1 MRIYYYNYLITTQKT
16 TTKTEF
22 LMFSVI
28 FPGQGSQS
36 VGMASDLYKKFN
48 VVKKLFNQADDILN
62 YSLTKLIIDGSKE
75 NLDQTENT
83 QPAIFLV
90 GYSIF
95 QLLKKEFELDLNKAN
110 FFAGHSLGEYTALAS
125 ADVLSFSDTLKIL
138 KIRGNAMQS
147 AVPKGEGG
155 MVAVLGSDIEQIEK
169 IIKENK
175 NKYECF
181 IANDNSNGQL
191 VVSGNINNIDKFILD
206 LKSNSIKNIKLPVSA
221 PFHCK
226 LMKKATDIMTK
237 EITKLEFKD
246 PKNILIS
253 NVTGKEVTSSSLL
266 KDLLIKQI
274 ESRVRWR
281 ESVMLMIN
289 KGINKFIEIGPG
301 KVLSGLIKRIDKNV
315 KVSAINNEEDIKLI
329 DIND

>member
-1 MRIYYYNYLITTQKT
+1 
-16 TTKTEF
+16 
-22 LMFSVI
+22 MFSVI
-28 FPGQGSQS
+28 FPGQGSQI
-36 VGMASDLYKKFN
+36 VGMGKEFYTKFDT
-48 VVKKLFNQADDILN
+48 VKKLFNDADEILGFSISN
-62 YSLTKLIIDGSKE
+62 LILEGPKDKLD
-75 NLDQTENT
+75 LTENT

-95 QLLKKEFELDLNKAN
+95 QLLKKEFNINLNKAN

-125 ADVLSFSDTLKIL
+125 ANALSFSDTLRIL

-155 MVAVLGSDIEQIEK
+155 MVAVLGSEIEKIEK
-169 IIKENK
+169 IIEENK

-191 VVSGNINNIDKFILD
+191 VVSGNNNEIEKFILD
-206 LKSNSIKNIKLPVSA
+206 LKSNSIKNIKLSVSA
-221 PFHCK
+221 PFHCR
-226 LMKKATDIMTK
+226 LMKKATDIMGK
-237 EITKLEFKD
+237 EIEKLEFKD

-253 NVTGKEVTSSSLL
+253 NVTAKEITSSSLL

-281 ESVMLMIN
+281 ESVILMIN
-289 KGINKFIEIGPG
+289 KGVSQFIEIGPG
-301 KVLSGLIKRIDKNV
+301 KILSGLIKRTDKNI
-315 KVSAINNEEDIKLI
+315 KVNAINHEEDIKLI
-329 DIND
+329 NIND

>member
-1 MRIYYYNYLITTQKT
+1 
-16 TTKTEF
+16 
-22 LMFSVI
+22 MFSVI

-36 VGMASDLYKKFN
+36 VGMANDLYQKFD

-95 QLLKKEFELDLNKAN
+95 QLAREEFSIDLNKAK
-110 FFAGHSLGEYTALAS
+110 FFAGHSLGEYTALAAAGS
-125 ADVLSFSDTLKIL
+125 LGFADTLKL
-138 KIRGNAMQS
+138 LRVRGKAMQE
-147 AVPKGEGG
+147 AVPRGQGG
-155 MVAVLGSDIEQIEK
+155 MIAVLGSNIEFIEK
-169 IIKENK
+169 IILDNK
-175 NKYECF
+175 NNYECF

-191 VVSGNINNIDKFILD
+191 VISGTIKDLD
-206 LKSNSIKNIKLPVSA
+206 LLIVDLKKNNIKNIKLPVSA

-226 LMKKATDIMTK
+226 LMSNATKIMNSEIEKCDFKKPNNT
-237 EITKLEFKD
+237 
-246 PKNILIS
+246 LIS
-253 NVTGKEVTSSSLL
+253 NVTSEEVNDSSLL
-266 KDLLIKQI
+266 KELLIKQI

-281 ESVMLMIN
+281 ESVNYMIKN
-289 KGINKFIEIGPG
+289 KINKFIEIGPG

-315 KVSAINNEEDIKLI
+315 TTSSVNNEEDINKI
-329 DIND
+329 NIND

>member
-1 MRIYYYNYLITTQKT
+1 
-16 TTKTEF
+16 
-22 LMFSVI
+22 MFSVI

-36 VGMASDLYKKFN
+36 VGMANDLYQKFD

-95 QLLKKEFELDLNKAN
+95 QLAREEFSIDLNKAK
-110 FFAGHSLGEYTALAS
+110 FFAGHSLGEYTALAAAGS
-125 ADVLSFSDTLKIL
+125 LSFADTLKL
-138 KIRGNAMQS
+138 LRVRGKAMQE
-147 AVPKGEGG
+147 AVPREQGG
-155 MVAVLGSDIEQIEK
+155 MIAVLGSNIEFIEK
-169 IIKENK
+169 IILDNK
-175 NKYECF
+175 NNYECF

-191 VVSGNINNIDKFILD
+191 VISGTIKDLD
-206 LKSNSIKNIKLPVSA
+206 LLIVDLKKNNIKNIKLPVSA

-226 LMKKATDIMTK
+226 LMSNATKIMNSEIEKCDFKKPNNT
-237 EITKLEFKD
+237 
-246 PKNILIS
+246 LIS
-253 NVTGKEVTSSSLL
+253 NVTSEEVNDSFLL
-266 KDLLIKQI
+266 KELLIKQI

-281 ESVMLMIN
+281 ESVNYMIKN
-289 KGINKFIEIGPG
+289 KINKFIEIGPG

-315 KVSAINNEEDIKLI
+315 TTSSVNNEEDINKI
-329 DIND
+329 NIND

>member
-1 MRIYYYNYLITTQKT
+1 
-16 TTKTEF
+16 
-22 LMFSVI
+22 MFSVI

-36 VGMASDLYKKFN
+36 VGMANDLYQKFD

-95 QLLKKEFELDLNKAN
+95 QLAREEFSIDLNKAK
-110 FFAGHSLGEYTALAS
+110 FFAGHSLGEYTALAAAGS
-125 ADVLSFSDTLKIL
+125 LNFADTLKL
-138 KIRGNAMQS
+138 LRVRGKAMQE
-147 AVPKGEGG
+147 AVPREQGG
-155 MVAVLGSDIEQIEK
+155 MIAVLGSNIEFIEK
-169 IIKENK
+169 IILDNK
-175 NKYECF
+175 NNYECF

-191 VVSGNINNIDKFILD
+191 VISGTIKDLD
-206 LKSNSIKNIKLPVSA
+206 LLIIDLKKNNIKNIKLPVSA

-226 LMKKATDIMTK
+226 LMSNATKIMNSEIEKCDFKKPNNT
-237 EITKLEFKD
+237 
-246 PKNILIS
+246 LIS
-253 NVTGKEVTSSSLL
+253 NVTSEEVNDSFLL
-266 KDLLIKQI
+266 KELLIKQI

-281 ESVMLMIN
+281 ESVNYMIKN
-289 KGINKFIEIGPG
+289 KINKFIEIGPG

-315 KVSAINNEEDIKLI
+315 TTSSVNNEEDINKI
-329 DIND
+329 NIND